1 MVTARQGAEIPLAT
15 KLGWFRAI
23 GLAAFLALSRL
34 AAYGMVR
41 VGAGWT
47 HDKRNVCTSRRV
59 NRQQFPKL
67 FSLFPSD

>member
-1 MVTARQGAEIPLAT
+1 MVTARQEAKIPLAT
-15 KLGWFRAI
+15 KLGWFRVI

-47 HDKRNVCTSRRV
+47 HDKR
-59 NRQQFPKL
+59 
-67 FSLFPSD
+67 